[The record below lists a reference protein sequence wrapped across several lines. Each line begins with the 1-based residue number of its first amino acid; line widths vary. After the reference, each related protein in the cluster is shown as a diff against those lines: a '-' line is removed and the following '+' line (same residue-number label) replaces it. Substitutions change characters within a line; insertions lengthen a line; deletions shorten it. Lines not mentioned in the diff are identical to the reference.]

1 MAKKSSD
8 GATLSTKNVQ
18 QHQSVP
24 GVGRQQIWDGFGG
37 GREGEAELQG
47 SGGNKLAAA
56 LGLLLFPSLLG

>member
-1 MAKKSSD
+1 MEPPSQPLA
-8 GATLSTKNVQ
+8 AKNVQ

-37 GREGEAELQG
+37 GREERGEAELQG